1 MSDIKDLTDFVIK
14 FRDARDWKQ
23 FHNPKD
29 SAMAL
34 SLEASEVLE
43 QFLWKN
49 PAEMEEYVKKHKK
62 ELSDE
67 LSDVLF
73 WVLLISY
80 DANIDILKAFK
91 RKMRENAKKYSVRK
105 AKGKHLKYTA
115 YQKKI

>member
-1 MSDIKDLTDFVIK
+1 MSDIQDLINKIIK
-14 FRDARDWKQ
+14 FRDVRDWKQ

-43 QFLWKN
+43 QFLWLSKE
-49 PAEMEEYVKKHKK
+49 EMEVYVKKHKK
-62 ELSDE
+62 ELGDE

-73 WVLLISY
+73 WVLLMSF
-80 DANIDILKAFK
+80 DLKIDITKAFNS
-91 RKMRENAKKYSVRK
+91 KMRQNNKKYAVKK

-115 YQKKI
+115 YQK